1 MRVLITNHA
10 LALIGGA
17 QAYTYDL
24 SAWLLAHGHSPTVL
38 GPDHGA
44 AAEQIAR
51 LGIPVTNDL
60 DTIAEGP
67 DIIHGNSPVETMA
80 ALLHFPATPAIF
92 VCHGVRGIAGMPPRF
107 PRIRRYVGVDDACA
121 DRLLAR
127 EGIAPEKVTVLL
139 NAVDL
144 RRFRQRAPLPE
155 RPRRAVVFSNTASE
169 ATHVPAIREACRR
182 AGVECDVIGAVA
194 GNARPDPESI
204 LGHYDIA
211 FAKARA
217 ALEAMASGLAVIVC
231 DMSGVAGMVRSQDVP
246 RLRRLNFGIR
256 TLQKP
261 VTADTIAGELAA
273 YDPADARRVSDL
285 IRQTASADALHEAL
299 FALYEEVI
307 DEIARTG
314 RGDWTDESRAAAA
327 FIVRIR
333 DETRRDQSRL
343 ALMLHAADRL
353 LRTPLIG
360 GAATRVAQWVVGRG
374 RKG

>member
-24 SAWLLAHGHSPTVL
+24 AAWLLAHGHSPIVF

-44 AAEQIAR
+44 AAEQIAG
-51 LGIPVTNDL
+51 LGIPVIDDL
-60 DTIAEGP
+60 EAISAAP
-67 DIIHGNSPVETMA
+67 DVIHGNSPVETMA
-80 ALLHFPATPAIF
+80 ALLRFPGTPAVF
-92 VCHGVRGIAGMPPRF
+92 VCHGVNGLPGMPPRF
-107 PRIRRYVGVDDACA
+107 PRIRRYVAVDDACA
-121 DRLLAR
+121 DRLSS
-127 EGIAPEKVTVLL
+127 EGIAAENVSVLL

-144 RRFRQRAPLPE
+144 KRFHQRAPLPV

-182 AGVECDVIGAVA
+182 AGVECDVVGAIA
-194 GNARPDPESI
+194 GNARSDPESI
-204 LGHYDIA
+204 LGQYDVA

-231 DMSGVAGMVRSQDVP
+231 DKDGVAGMVRNADVP

-256 TLQKP
+256 SFQKP
-261 VTADTIAGELAA
+261 VTPEVIAGELAA

-299 FALYEEVI
+299 FALYQDVI
-307 DEIARTG
+307 TQDGAG
-314 RGDWTDESRAAAA
+314 RAEWPEESRAAAA
-327 FIVRIR
+327 FIVRIL
-333 DETRRDQSRL
+333 EESRRDQSKL
-343 ALMLHAADRL
+343 ALMLQAMDRL
-353 LRTPLIG
+353 LRLPLVG
-360 GAATRVAQWVVGRG
+360 GAATRVARWVVGKG
-374 RKG
+374 RRR